1 MRIIGLDIG
10 SFSIK
15 AVEIESGL
23 RSVEVL
29 DFFEEKLP
37 FSETP
42 HAPEVIREHL
52 QKLFLD
58 HQIHPPFKLISA
70 LSSLNVS
77 NRTVEM
83 PFRDKTKVRQT
94 LPFELEEHI
103 PFSLDTIIFDYQI
116 YEISKDKSNVFTLIA
131 PKTAV
136 KEHLNLFETQDMN
149 PDIVSTDHIVYANLS
164 SLLPEASTVSAI
176 INLGHQKTSV
186 CILQEGQVL
195 NIRSFPLGGQHI
207 TKNIETD
214 YKLSYEEA
222 ENAKTDNGF
231 VLTDETDA
239 TEDQKKFSTCI
250 QKTVDEIV
258 SQLTQTFQSHRS
270 KGKPA
275 VQKIFLTGKTSLL
288 RNLPAYIAQETNIE
302 VEVLKCLEGRDACN
316 IPNNEENN
324 AGSSVALALALGIVG
339 RSYGAQFNFRK
350 EDFSKYKGGA
360 LGKEVRYL
368 LGAASVIILILLMNI
383 FGNYFILKSTLQKAS
398 EQMEVVLKKFPIK
411 VDPSLLQSPI
421 RMRAFLNKQAKE
433 QKEKLQALGGSKQ
446 EGLTTLEILKEIS
459 GMVPKEVLFDVRELS
474 ITDRKVRLKAL
485 SDSFNAIENIEK
497 SFKNHTAFDSVVK
510 GEISTAADGKNKNF
524 TISFDV
530 KGPK

>member
-1 MRIIGLDIG
+1 M
-10 SFSIK
+10 
-15 AVEIESGL
+15 
-23 RSVEVL
+23 
-29 DFFEEKLP
+29 
-37 FSETP
+37 
-42 HAPEVIREHL
+42 
-52 QKLFLD
+52 
-58 HQIHPPFKLISA
+58 
-70 LSSLNVS
+70 
-77 NRTVEM
+77 
-83 PFRDKTKVRQT
+83 
-94 LPFELEEHI
+94 
-103 PFSLDTIIFDYQI
+103 
-116 YEISKDKSNVFTLIA
+116 
-131 PKTAV
+131 
-136 KEHLNLFETQDMN
+136 
-149 PDIVSTDHIVYANLS
+149 
-164 SLLPEASTVSAI
+164 
-176 INLGHQKTSV
+176 
-186 CILQEGQVL
+186 
-195 NIRSFPLGGQHI
+195 
-207 TKNIETD
+207 
-214 YKLSYEEA
+214 
-222 ENAKTDNGF
+222 
-231 VLTDETDA
+231 
-239 TEDQKKFSTCI
+239 
-250 QKTVDEIV
+250 
-258 SQLTQTFQSHRS
+258 
-270 KGKPA
+270 
-275 VQKIFLTGKTSLL
+275 
-288 RNLPAYIAQETNIE
+288 
-302 VEVLKCLEGRDACN
+302 
-316 IPNNEENN
+316 
-324 AGSSVALALALGIVG
+324 G